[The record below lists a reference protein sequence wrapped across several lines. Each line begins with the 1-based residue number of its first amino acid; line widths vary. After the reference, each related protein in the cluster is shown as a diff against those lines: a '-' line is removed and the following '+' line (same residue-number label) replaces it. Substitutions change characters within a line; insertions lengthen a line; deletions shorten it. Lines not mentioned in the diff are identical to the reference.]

1 MENFSYLKVI
11 EGISNDNWWQID
23 DKNTI
28 SKNSLLSMKGMVLR
42 FYTYEKL
49 IIKMNT
55 TKKNKGKEKKRKFR
69 IIK

>member
-42 FYTYEKL
+42 FYTNEKL
-49 IIKMNT
+49 IIKINK
-55 TKKNKGKEKKRKFR
+55 TKQNKVKEKKENFA
-69 IIK
+69 

>member
-1 MENFSYLKVI
+1 MENSSYLKVI
-11 EGISNDNWWQID
+11 EGISNDWWQID
-23 DKNTI
+23 DLNTI

-49 IIKMNT
+49 IVKINT
-55 TKKNKGKEKKRKFR
+55 TKKNKVKEKKRKFR